1 MVNLKV
7 HPIASA
13 LQRVNLNLPAAARDQ
28 LRRLA
33 KAANASEAAY
43 ARTLLVEA
51 IDRAERARFRKRLE
65 ASRTP
70 ERRARDLE
78 IAAASERLRG

>member
-1 MVNLKV
+1 MGT
-7 HPIASA
+7 P
-13 LQRVNLNLPAAARDQ
+13 LQRLNLNLPSTALQQ

-33 KAANASEAAY
+33 KAARAPEASY

-51 IDRAERARFRKRLE
+51 LERAEQARFRKRLA

-70 ERRARDLE
+70 ERCARDE
-78 IAAASERLRG
+78 QIVAAIERLRG